1 MKRVEAIIPPLH
13 LEEVKDRLR
22 MIGVP
27 GMTIQMV
34 RGSSRTDHRVS
45 YRGTAR
51 ATDLVERVRLDV
63 VVVDDMAESI
73 ANAIITVM
81 RRSDPAD
88 GLIFISPVDD
98 AIRIRTGESGPD
110 AL

>member
-1 MKRVEAIIPPLH
+1 MKRVEAIISPLH

-27 GMTIQMV
+27 GMTIQLV
-34 RGSSRTDHRVS
+34 RGSSGSDHRVV
-45 YRGTAR
+45 YRGAAR
-51 ATDLVERVRLDV
+51 ATDLVQRVRLHV
-63 VVVDDMAESI
+63 VVVDDMAISV
-73 ANAIITVM
+73 ANAVSVVI
-81 RRSDPAD
+81 RRHDPED

-98 AIRIRTGESGPD
+98 AIRIRTGEAGSD